1 MKNIISQIGNTPLI
15 HLKEVS
21 ELTSCN
27 IYGKAEFLN
36 PGLSVKDR
44 AALSIIENAEK
55 RGELK
60 KGGTIVEGTAGNTG
74 IGIALVANAKGY
86 NVKIIIPETQSQ
98 EKFDTLLA
106 LGVDLIKVPAVPFSN
121 PDNYQHVA
129 RRIAEEEI
137 KTNPNGAIFADQWN
151 NLDNMLAH
159 YNTTGPEILEQT
171 NNEIDGFICAVGTG
185 GTLSG
190 VSKYLRE
197 KKPQIKIGLADP
209 KGAAMYNYFAN
220 NKVEASSGDSITE
233 GIGLGRVTP
242 IIEEIE
248 KIDFSYSIEDNEA
261 LPHVYNLVKNEGI
274 ILGGSSAINIAGAI
288 NLAKDLGK
296 GSTVVTILCDHGSR
310 YQSKLYNK
318 EFLKKKNIPIP
329 SWLKD

>member
-1 MKNIISQIGNTPLI
+1 M
-15 HLKEVS
+15 
-21 ELTSCN
+21 
-27 IYGKAEFLN
+27 N

-55 RGELK
+55 RGDLK

-98 EKFDTLLA
+98 EKFDTLIA
-106 LGVDLIKVPAVPFSN
+106 LGVELIKVPAVPFSDPN
-121 PDNYQHVA
+121 NYQHVA
-129 RRIAEEEI
+129 RRIAEEEM

-151 NLDNMLAH
+151 NLDNMIAH
-159 YNTTGPEILEQT
+159 YKTTGPEILAQT
-171 NNEIDGFICAVGTG
+171 NNQIDGFICSVGTG

-197 KKPQIKIGLADP
+197 NKSDIQIGIADP
-209 KGAAMYNYFAN
+209 KGASMYNFFQ
-220 NKVEASSGDSITE
+220 NKRVEPSEGNSISE

-248 KIDFSYSIEDNEA
+248 KVDYCYSIEDVDA
-261 LPHVYNLVKNEGI
+261 LHYIYDLVKNEGV
-274 ILGGSSAINIAGAI
+274 ILGGSSAINIAGAV
-288 NLAKDLGK
+288 NLARDMGK
-296 GSTVVTILCDHGSR
+296 GKTIVTILCDHGSR
-310 YQSKLYNK
+310 YQSKIYNQK
-318 EFLKKKNIPIP
+318 FLKEKNLPAP
-329 SWLKD
+329 DWLKN

>member
-1 MKNIISQIGNTPLI
+1 M
-15 HLKEVS
+15 
-21 ELTSCN
+21 
-27 IYGKAEFLN
+27 N

-55 RGELK
+55 RGDLK

-98 EKFDTLLA
+98 EKFDTLIA
-106 LGVDLIKVPAVPFSN
+106 LGVELIKVPAVPFSDPN
-121 PDNYQHVA
+121 NYQHVA
-129 RRIAEEEI
+129 RRIAEEEM

-151 NLDNMLAH
+151 NLDNMIAH
-159 YNTTGPEILEQT
+159 YKTTGPEILAQT
-171 NNEIDGFICAVGTG
+171 NNQIDGFICSVGTG

-197 KKPQIKIGLADP
+197 NKSEIQIGIADP
-209 KGAAMYNYFAN
+209 KGASMYNFFQ
-220 NKVEASSGDSITE
+220 NKRVEPSEGNSISE

-248 KIDFSYSIEDNEA
+248 KVDYCYSIEDVDA
-261 LPHVYNLVKNEGI
+261 LHYIYDLVKNEGV
-274 ILGGSSAINIAGAI
+274 ILGGSSAINIAGAV
-288 NLAKDLGK
+288 NLARDMGK
-296 GSTVVTILCDHGSR
+296 GKTIVTILCDHGSR
-310 YQSKLYNK
+310 YQSKIYNQK
-318 EFLKKKNIPIP
+318 FLKEKNLPAP
-329 SWLKD
+329 DWLKN

>member
-36 PGLSVKDR
+36 PGPSVKDR

-121 PDNYQHVA
+121 PNNYQHVA

-209 KGAAMYNYFAN
+209 KGAAMYNYFTN
-220 NKVEASSGDSITE
+220 NKVEPSNGGSITE

-248 KIDFSYSIEDNEA
+248 KIDFSYSIEDNDA
-261 LPHVYNLVKNEGI
+261 LPYVYNLVKNEGI

-318 EFLKKKNIPIP
+318 DFLKEKNIPIP

>member
-190 VSKYLRE
+190 VSKYLKE

-318 EFLKKKNIPIP
+318 DFLKKKNIPIP

>member
-1 MKNIISQIGNTPLI
+1 MNIISQIGNTPLI
-15 HLKEVS
+15 YLKEVS
-21 ELTSCN
+21 ELTSCH

-55 RGELK
+55 RGDLK

-98 EKFDTLLA
+98 EKFDTLIA
-106 LGVDLIKVPAVPFSN
+106 LGVELIKVPAVPFSDPN
-121 PDNYQHVA
+121 NYQHVA
-129 RRIAEEEI
+129 RRIADEEME
-137 KTNPNGAIFADQWN
+137 TNPNGAIFADQWN
-151 NLDNMLAH
+151 NLDNMIAH
-159 YNTTGPEILEQT
+159 YSTTGPEILAQT
-171 NNEIDGFICAVGTG
+171 NKQIDGFICSVGTG

-197 KKPQIKIGLADP
+197 NKPDIQIGLADP
-209 KGAAMYNYFAN
+209 KGAAMYNFFQN
-220 NKVEASSGDSITE
+220 NRVEPSAGNSISE

-248 KIDFSYSIEDNEA
+248 KVDYCYSIEDIDA
-261 LPHVYNLVKNEGI
+261 LHYIYNLVKNEGV
-274 ILGGSSAINIAGAI
+274 ILGGSSAINIAGAV
-288 NLAKDLGK
+288 NLAKDIGK
-296 GSTVVTILCDHGSR
+296 GKTIVTILCDHGSR
-310 YQSKLYNK
+310 YQSKIYNQK
-318 EFLKKKNIPIP
+318 FLKEKKLPIP
-329 SWLKD
+329 DWLKN

>member
-220 NKVEASSGDSITE
+220 NKIEPSNGDSITE

-242 IIEEIE
+242 IIQEIE
-248 KIDFSYSIEDNEA
+248 KIDFSYSIEDNDA
-261 LPHVYNLVKNEGI
+261 LPYVYNLVKNEGI

-318 EFLKKKNIPIP
+318 DFLKKKNIPIP

>member
-1 MKNIISQIGNTPLI
+1 MNIISQIGNTPLI
-15 HLKEVS
+15 YLKEVS
-21 ELTSCN
+21 ELTSCH

-44 AALSIIENAEK
+44 AALSIIENAEE
-55 RGELK
+55 RGDLK

-98 EKFDTLLA
+98 EKFDTLIA
-106 LGVDLIKVPAVPFSN
+106 LGVELIKVPAVPFSDPN
-121 PDNYQHVA
+121 NYQHVA
-129 RRIAEEEI
+129 RRIAEEEM

-151 NLDNMLAH
+151 NLDNMIAH
-159 YNTTGPEILEQT
+159 YKTTGPEILAQT
-171 NNEIDGFICAVGTG
+171 NNQIDGFICSVGTG

-197 KKPQIKIGLADP
+197 NKSEIQIGIADP
-209 KGAAMYNYFAN
+209 KGASMYNFFQ
-220 NKVEASSGDSITE
+220 NKRVEPSEGNSISE

-248 KIDFSYSIEDNEA
+248 KVDYCYSIEDVDA
-261 LPHVYNLVKNEGI
+261 LHYIYDLVKNEGV
-274 ILGGSSAINIAGAI
+274 ILGGSSAINIAGAV
-288 NLAKDLGK
+288 NLARDMGK
-296 GSTVVTILCDHGSR
+296 GKTIVTILCDHGSR
-310 YQSKLYNK
+310 YQSKIYNQK
-318 EFLKKKNIPIP
+318 FLKEKNLPAP
-329 SWLKD
+329 DWLKN

>member
-15 HLKEVS
+15 HLREVS

-55 RGELK
+55 RVELK

-220 NKVEASSGDSITE
+220 NKIEASKGDSVSE

-242 IIEEIE
+242 IIDEIE

-261 LPHVYNLVKNEGI
+261 LPYIYNLVKNEGI

-318 EFLKKKNIPIP
+318 DFLRKKSLPIP
-329 SWLKD
+329 TWLKD

>member
-1 MKNIISQIGNTPLI
+1 MNNIISQIGNTPLI
-15 HLKEVS
+15 YLREVS

-44 AALSIIENAEK
+44 AALSMIENAEK

-121 PDNYQHVA
+121 PENYQHVA

-209 KGAAMYNYFAN
+209 KGAAMYNYFAK
-220 NKVEASSGDSITE
+220 NKVEASEGNSISE

-248 KIDFSYSIEDNEA
+248 KIDFCYSIEDNEA
-261 LPHVYNLVKNEGI
+261 LPYVYNLVKNEGI

-288 NLAKDLGK
+288 NLAKELGK

-318 EFLKKKNIPIP
+318 DFLKKKNIPIP
-329 SWLKD
+329 LWLEG

>member
-1 MKNIISQIGNTPLI
+1 MQNIISQIGNTPLI

-159 YNTTGPEILEQT
+159 YSTTGPEIFEQT

-197 KKPQIKIGLADP
+197 KKPKVKIGLADP
-209 KGAAMYNYFAN
+209 KGAAMYNYFTN

-318 EFLKKKNIPIP
+318 DFLKKKNIPIP

>member
-1 MKNIISQIGNTPLI
+1 MKNIISLIGNTPLI

-171 NNEIDGFICAVGTG
+171 NNEIDGFICAVGSG

-197 KKPQIKIGLADP
+197 KKPEIKIGLADP
-209 KGAAMYNYFAN
+209 KGATMYNYFAH
-220 NKVEASSGDSITE
+220 NKIEPSNGDSITE

-242 IIEEIE
+242 IIQEIE
-248 KIDFSYSIEDNEA
+248 KIDFSYSIEDNDA

-318 EFLKKKNIPIP
+318 DFLKKKNIPIP

>member
-1 MKNIISQIGNTPLI
+1 MNNIISQIGNTPLI

-159 YNTTGPEILEQT
+159 YNTTGPEIFEQT

-209 KGAAMYNYFAN
+209 KGASMYNYFAN
-220 NKVEASSGDSITE
+220 NKVEPSNGDSITE

-242 IIEEIE
+242 IIEEIV
-248 KIDFSYSIEDNEA
+248 KIDYSYSIEDNDA
-261 LPHVYNLVKNEGI
+261 LPYVYNLVKNEGI

-318 EFLKKKNIPIP
+318 DFLKKKNIPIP